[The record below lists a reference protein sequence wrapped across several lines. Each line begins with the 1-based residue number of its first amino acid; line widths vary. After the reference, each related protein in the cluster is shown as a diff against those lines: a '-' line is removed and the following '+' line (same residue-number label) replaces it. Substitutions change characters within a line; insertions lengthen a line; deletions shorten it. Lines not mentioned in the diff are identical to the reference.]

1 MQSACRYTTH
11 MCMYQCHAGHAVIFR
26 PSSHQV
32 RVTGATRLASDPH
45 SYVQYLFLKHDKL
58 RHWLQK
64 TSARRAEYE
73 KPPKDLS
80 CYCRLSVDLGFFVVN
95 VLQICPVY
103 CNWATHRLGFLQPL
117 WQDSIKAYHVCY
129 YNPIFDLVRCFST
142 RSHLIT
148 LQYISTSIHGCTMY
162 ICCDI

>member
-58 RHWLQK
+58 RHWYK
-64 TSARRAEYE
+64 
-73 KPPKDLS
+73 KPLPKELS
-80 CYCRLSVDLGFFVVN
+80 MKSPQR
-95 VLQICPVY
+95 I
-103 CNWATHRLGFLQPL
+103 
-117 WQDSIKAYHVCY
+117 
-129 YNPIFDLVRCFST
+129 NPAIVGYL
-142 RSHLIT
+142 LIWVS
-148 LQYISTSIHGCTMY
+148 LL
-162 ICCDI
+162 